1 MVTIFG
7 ESAGAMSLSLLSVIP
22 EANVLFENSIMENG
36 NYGRIKTSE
45 ESMQNITSVLD
56 EIGYSTS
63 RCTISDLKGL
73 TTEELLNFTAS
84 FTNLT
89 FDDAFF
95 PIDPYIL
102 YAEGKI
108 SPTDIIISASTYDDY
123 TLNGFTPEAYIN
135 MVDYGISL
143 SDDCEENVSDDS
155 FSNSI
160 MIHQVFRK
168 QAQKEAHTEVD
179 DVCIDYRCRT
189 KKESQFEIMIAN
201 TFPTLVIKLC
211 IKD

>member
-1 MVTIFG
+1 M
-7 ESAGAMSLSLLSVIP
+7 ES
-22 EANVLFENSIMENG
+22 G

-45 ESMQNITSVLD
+45 KSIQNMNSVLD
-56 EIGYSTS
+56 EIECCTS

-73 TTEELLNFTAS
+73 TAEELLNFTAS
-84 FTNLT
+84 FTNFT
-89 FDDAFF
+89 FDDAVL
-95 PIDPYIL
+95 PIGPYIL
-102 YAEGKI
+102 YVVGKI
-108 SPTDIIISASTYDDY
+108 SPTNIIIGANTYDDY
-123 TLNGFTPEAYIN
+123 TLNGSTPEAYIN

-211 IKD
+211 IKN